1 MLTSGLTSALVQI
14 MDELGTDGGTY
25 VVGIKPRS
33 QASALPLIQ
42 PGMRLVGVGHRD
54 CSRLLCVQFIMYHLS
69 PHMRNYQTSSLLKL
83 PSRIR
88 TRQSETESPLHGAWT
103 MRAAS
108 RLLPLLHAARVVR
121 GPGRKV
127 S

>member
-42 PGMRLVGVGHRD
+42 PGMRLVGVGHRE
-54 CSRLLCVQFIMYHLS
+54 CSRLLCVQLPPS
-69 PHMRNYQTSSLLKL
+69 VLVCLETS
-83 PSRIR
+83 
-88 TRQSETESPLHGAWT
+88 
-103 MRAAS
+103 
-108 RLLPLLHAARVVR
+108 HARMSAVGIV
-121 GPGRKV
+121 K
-127 S
+127 SWI